1 LIDALPGRNRVP
13 TNRTTSAPAGP
24 SPSELNSLEELNRQY
39 IRSVAKSDVA
49 WFQAHLSEDFL
60 NSNPDGS
67 LSDRASFLAQIAK
80 PASISNLQVADVRIR
95 VIGDMAII
103 HARTTYQKRDGA
115 AGAGRYTDVWVHQG
129 QRWVCVAAHVT
140 RG

>member
-1 LIDALPGRNRVP
+1 MP
-13 TNRTTSAPAGP
+13 TNRTTSAPAGT
-24 SPSELNSLEELNRQY
+24 SPNELNSLEELNRQY
-39 IRSVAKSDVA
+39 IRSIAKSDVG

-103 HARTTYQKRDGA
+103 HARTTYQEQDGT

-129 QRWVCVAAHVT
+129 ERWVCVAAHIT